1 MAVKIRGTGNA
12 ANPSITG
19 DDDDT
24 GLVYGTNQIDFSTGG
39 TTRATVDSA
48 GRLGLGVTP
57 TDFHSNNT
65 AVFQLKDGNSI
76 FSRTGGQFL
85 GIFQNIKYNSSD
97 VSQYV
102 ANGLGTA
109 YFQASGEHKFYTAAS
124 GTADNNATLQ
134 QRVRIESDGNLK
146 ILDGDLVIGASG
158 HGIDFSDT
166 SDASGKSSELLDD
179 YEEGTWTPTLTCAS
193 GTITVGNHFHS
204 EYTKVGRVVYVT
216 SRITVSAV
224 SSPSGWLT
232 IQGLPFTSGSFG
244 ALSLTTTGLLDT
256 DAKIPQGVVEY
267 NNTFAYLRT
276 FADGIESDNLA
287 GYVQNGTAFIISA
300 CYNV

>member
-97 VSQYV
+97 VSQYYKKYYYH
-102 ANGLGTA
+102 L
-109 YFQASGEHKFYTAAS
+109 
-124 GTADNNATLQ
+124 
-134 QRVRIESDGNLK
+134 
-146 ILDGDLVIGASG
+146 
-158 HGIDFSDT
+158 
-166 SDASGKSSELLDD
+166 
-179 YEEGTWTPTLTCAS
+179 
-193 GTITVGNHFHS
+193 
-204 EYTKVGRVVYVT
+204 
-216 SRITVSAV
+216 
-224 SSPSGWLT
+224 
-232 IQGLPFTSGSFG
+232 
-244 ALSLTTTGLLDT
+244 
-256 DAKIPQGVVEY
+256 
-267 NNTFAYLRT
+267 
-276 FADGIESDNLA
+276 
-287 GYVQNGTAFIISA
+287 
-300 CYNV
+300 